1 MLWGLRFTPSTYPP
15 KPNQAHTAAAPPA
28 AAVRDTH
35 DTHTA
40 YRRVCLEHHPDKKL
54 VGVECEEAKSKA
66 EEYFK
71 KIQARCIGALSAA
84 ECYAHHHNHPC
95 LPGIR
100 HSAAS
105 PVALL
110 FMPGGNVDLML
121 QLF

>member
-1 MLWGLRFTPSTYPP
+1 MHACNALGLALYTLNLLP

-28 AAVRDTH
+28 AAVRNTH

-71 KIQARCIGALSAA
+71 KIQARCIAL
-84 ECYAHHHNHPC
+84 
-95 LPGIR
+95 
-100 HSAAS
+100 
-105 PVALL
+105 
-110 FMPGGNVDLML
+110 
-121 QLF
+121 